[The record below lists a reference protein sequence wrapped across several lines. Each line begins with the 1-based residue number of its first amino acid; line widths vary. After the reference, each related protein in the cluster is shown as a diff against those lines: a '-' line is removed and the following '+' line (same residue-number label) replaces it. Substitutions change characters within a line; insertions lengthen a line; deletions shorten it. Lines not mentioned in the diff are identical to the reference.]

1 MGDGREQY
9 QQGVTIN
16 LNLHEPEEDTRKF
29 RLCQRFA
36 ALIAA
41 AVASQWLWPSVSR
54 LAHRPATA
62 GSEAFSVPARGAA
75 APHSAGCRRADS
87 TSPSRSVPMENPSSC
102 AHMHARTPAR
112 VCARADSRARQGFK
126 AETEDAEAGPTEA
139 GDGDAEGRG
148 ETGRPARL
156 DKKIQAYHGVLAK
169 VLPPPLFG
177 RPRPVAA
184 VANPLAC
191 AALPA
196 RLAKT
201 DKGGAPPARLSK
213 EGTVPARA
221 GGDSAAGLSEAR
233 AS

>member
-169 VLPPPLFG
+169 VLPPPSSFS
-177 RPRPVAA
+177 
-184 VANPLAC
+184 LAPSRRLQIHLL
-191 AALPA
+191 ARLYPPALP
-196 RLAKT
+196 RRIRC
-201 DKGGAPPARLSK
+201 GAPPARLSK

>member
-41 AVASQWLWPSVSR
+41 AVASQWPSIWPSVSR

-169 VLPPPLFG
+169 VLPPPLFVL
-177 RPRPVAA
+177 PRPVAA

-201 DKGGAPPARLSK
+201 DKVRGASRPPIQRRHGACAR
-213 EGTVPARA
+213 R
-221 GGDSAAGLSEAR
+221 R
-233 AS
+233 R